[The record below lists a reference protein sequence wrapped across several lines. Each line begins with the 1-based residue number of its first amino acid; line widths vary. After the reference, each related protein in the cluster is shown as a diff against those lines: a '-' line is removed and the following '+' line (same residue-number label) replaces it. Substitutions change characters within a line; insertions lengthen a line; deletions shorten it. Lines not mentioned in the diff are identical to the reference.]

1 MSVLPS
7 AQLLT
12 EECII
17 SCDTNKQTVRESQTQ
32 TPELMIQM
40 IHII

>member
-17 SCDTNKQTVRESQTQ
+17 SCDTNKQTVRETD
-32 TPELMIQM
+32 TNTNA
-40 IHII
+40 